1 MNDGPRGDLTLSV
14 IKNRAAFPL
23 LSSST
28 AIAAVPATKTAVA
41 QAEPELMVAGLLS
54 PTKWAVLK
62 RPRGA
67 THISRIVA
75 KRTIMRA
82 VDARMAFV
90 WRANGRGS
98 RAREGPK
105 NRSVRAEK

>member
-28 AIAAVPATKTAVA
+28 AIAAVPAATKAVA

-62 RPRGA
+62 RP
-67 THISRIVA
+67 
-75 KRTIMRA
+75 
-82 VDARMAFV
+82 
-90 WRANGRGS
+90 
-98 RAREGPK
+98 
-105 NRSVRAEK
+105 